1 MVERRGKRG
10 GGGFKGRGEAQ
21 ENTMRMVGGK
31 RGRRERPHGSGGG
44 RERRFPT
51 RSLSLSLSPTSLPP
65 YAPSG
70 RAGGDHPASRVGGLF
85 PLSDCCLSPPF
96 PPRPIESTRH
106 ALSPPLQPGK
116 GASEGSTEFSE
127 GGEEGGRSQWLPTRE
142 GERERAPFLPSLSPR
157 CTAHSPFPSGAPRP
171 LLPFPTRGEPPPKP
185 RGAKREG
192 ATTRPLRSLGKGGWG
207 HS

>member
-1 MVERRGKRG
+1 MEAEV
-10 GGGFKGRGEAQ
+10 GESAA
-21 ENTMRMVGGK
+21 
-31 RGRRERPHGSGGG
+31 
-44 RERRFPT
+44 FPLG
-51 RSLSLSLSPTSLPP
+51 LSLPLPMHRG
-65 YAPSG
+65 G

-96 PPRPIESTRH
+96 PPRPIEFTRH

-142 GERERAPFLPSLSPR
+142 GGRERAPFLLSLSLSPR

-171 LLPFPTRGEPPPKP
+171 LLPFPTSGEPPPPKPPPKP